1 MVLSS
6 SVYFVFLAGIFL
18 LYWPLSRW
26 RAGGLAVLLFANY
39 FFYAKWDLF
48 YLALIPCASFLDYLI
63 GLGLGVGIR
72 NRAAGTSGAAASPK
86 LLSRVW
92 FEQVASSAWFRRM
105 LVAFS
110 LALNLGILA
119 GFKYMPFFL
128 SAWSGATGH
137 KAPEWHWTFPLG
149 ISFYCFQS
157 LTYTIDLYRRDGKPV
172 RSLLTYMTAVSFF
185 PTTLSGPITR
195 PLTLAPQLEKAGRT
209 LSLEESG
216 RALFRIAL
224 GLLKKFLIADYLA
237 ENLVNRVFDTPG
249 LYTGMETLIGV
260 WAFAFQ
266 IYYDFSGYTDLAI
279 GSAMLLGIKL
289 PENFNRPYTALNISD
304 FWRRWHITLSNWL
317 RDYLYF
323 SLPGLRSKWK
333 IFTYINL
340 TLTMVLGGLWH
351 GPQWTFVAWGALH
364 GVALAV
370 HHGFRTARGNPKPS
384 ANFWIRLFSRL
395 LTANYVAFCWIFFR
409 ATSFEN
415 AGAVLGRLASL
426 TVSFA
431 NISPAL
437 MTVLGIAA
445 LGHFSPRGWYEF
457 SVRQFVRVPF
467 YAQAAAVALLVLAIE
482 YVAMTGAAPFIYTK
496 F

>member
-6 SVYFVFLAGIFL
+6 SVYFVFLVGIFL

-26 RAGGLAVLLFANY
+26 RAGGLGVLLFANY

-48 YLALIPCASFLDYLI
+48 YLILIPSASFIDYLI
-63 GLGLGVGIR
+63 GLGLGSWKKPWAR
-72 NRAAGTSGAAASPK
+72 RALVCAS
-86 LLSRVW
+86 LL
-92 FEQVASSAWFRRM
+92 
-105 LVAFS
+105 
-110 LALNLGILA
+110 LNLGILA
-119 GFKYMPFFL
+119 TFKYMPFFL
-128 SAWSGATGH
+128 SAWSGATGQA
-137 KAPEWHWTFPLG
+137 APEWHWTFPLG

-157 LTYTIDLYRRDGKPV
+157 LTYTIDLYRNDGKPI
-172 RSLLTYMTAVSFF
+172 RSLLAHMTAVSFF

-195 PLTLAPQLEKAGRT
+195 VLTLAPQLEKTGKT
-209 LSLEESG
+209 LALEDSG

-224 GLLKKFLIADYLA
+224 GVFKKFLIADYLA

-266 IYYDFSGYTDLAI
+266 LYYDFSGYTDLAI
-279 GSAMLLGIKL
+279 GSAMLFGIKL

-304 FWRRWHITLSNWL
+304 FWRRWHISLSNWL

-340 TLTMVLGGLWH
+340 TITMVLGGLWH
-351 GPQWTFVAWGALH
+351 GAGWTFVVWGTLH

-370 HHGFRTARGNPKPS
+370 HHAFRSLRGNPRPS
-384 ANFWIRLFSRL
+384 NNVWIRAFSTFF
-395 LTANYVAFCWIFFR
+395 TANYVVFCWIFFR
-409 ATSFEN
+409 ASSFQN
-415 AGAVLGRLASL
+415 ARDVLARIASL
-426 TVSFA
+426 SVSFA
-431 NISPAL
+431 NISTGLLA
-437 MTVLGIAA
+437 VLVIAA
-445 LGHFSPRGWYEF
+445 AAHFSPKQWYDF
-457 SVRQFVRVPF
+457 SLRQFVRVPF
-467 YAQAAAVALLVLAIE
+467 YAQAALLALLVLAIE
-482 YVAMTGAAPFIYTK
+482 YIAVTGAAPFLYTK